1 MHSRFKSSR
10 AIGMESVEAGSK
22 NIFHEQKLFLA
33 EMEGKMEMGLV
44 RKSLLRKQHKFL
56 AELEARMEVG
66 EVEVNMSM
74 LNITAKP
81 EEKQEQKVDGN
92 SKNKLVNNE
101 VEEWDLGFGS
111 LQVSDPS
118 AQKDKLRAAG
128 EVVDQY

>member
-1 MHSRFKSSR
+1 
-10 AIGMESVEAGSK
+10 MESVDARTK
-22 NIFHEQKLFLA
+22 TIFHEQKLFLA

-44 RKSLLRKQHKFL
+44 RKSLQRKQQKFL

-66 EVEVNMSM
+66 EVEVDMAM

-101 VEEWDLGFGS
+101 VDEWDLGFGS

-118 AQKDKLRAAG
+118 EQKDKLRAAG
-128 EVVDQY
+128 KVMDQY

>member
-1 MHSRFKSSR
+1 MHSRFRSSGV
-10 AIGMESVEAGSK
+10 IGMESVEDGSK
-22 NIFHEQKLFLA
+22 MIFQEQKLFLA

-44 RKSLLRKQHKFL
+44 RKSLQRKQHKFL

-66 EVEVNMSM
+66 EVEVDMAM

-81 EEKQEQKVDGN
+81 EENQEQRVDGN
-92 SKNKLVNNE
+92 SNSKLVNNE
-101 VEEWDLGFGS
+101 VDEWDLGFGS

-118 AQKDKLRAAG
+118 EQKDKLRAAG

>member
-1 MHSRFKSSR
+1 
-10 AIGMESVEAGSK
+10 
-22 NIFHEQKLFLA
+22 
-33 EMEGKMEMGLV
+33 MEMSLV
-44 RKSLLRKQHKFL
+44 RKSLQRKHRFL
-56 AELEARMEVG
+56 AELEARMEGG
-66 EVEVNMSM
+66 EVEVNMAM

-81 EEKQEQKVDGN
+81 EEKQQQRVDGN

-128 EVVDQY
+128 EVALLGRNVRERLRLGPRSRYRRKENTSTLRGR

>member
-22 NIFHEQKLFLA
+22 IIFHEQKLFLA
-33 EMEGKMEMGLV
+33 EMEGKMEMSLV
-44 RKSLLRKQHKFL
+44 RKSLQRKHRFL

-66 EVEVNMSM
+66 EVEVNMAM

-81 EEKQEQKVDGN
+81 EEKQQQRVDGN
-92 SKNKLVNNE
+92 SKNKLLNNE

-128 EVVDQY
+128 EVMDQY

>member
-1 MHSRFKSSR
+1 MHSRFSRSR
-10 AIGMESVEAGSK
+10 AIGMESAEAGSK
-22 NIFHEQKLFLA
+22 MIFHEQKLFLA

-44 RKSLLRKQHKFL
+44 RKSLQRKQHKFL

-66 EVEVNMSM
+66 EVEVDMAM

-81 EEKQEQKVDGN
+81 EEKKVDGN
-92 SKNKLVNNE
+92 SKNKLVDNE
-101 VEEWDLGFGS
+101 VDEWDLGFGS

-128 EVVDQY
+128 EVVDQD

>member
-22 NIFHEQKLFLA
+22 IIFHEQKLFLA
-33 EMEGKMEMGLV
+33 EMEGKMEMSLV
-44 RKSLLRKQHKFL
+44 RKSLQRKHRFL

-66 EVEVNMSM
+66 EVEVNMAM